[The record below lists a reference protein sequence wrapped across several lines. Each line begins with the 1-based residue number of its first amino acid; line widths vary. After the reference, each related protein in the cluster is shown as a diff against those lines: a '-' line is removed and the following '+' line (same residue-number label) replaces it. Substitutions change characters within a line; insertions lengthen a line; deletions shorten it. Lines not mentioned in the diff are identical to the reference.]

1 VRPRSGFPFS
11 LFNALVLFPIL
22 SGPACTVPLAPGYRI
37 LKESREVKFVAGQ
50 VPELQIRANF
60 TLENTGNGELKFID
74 AVFPDEK
81 AFGRRSLRV
90 QVNNRGAAPSNLPE
104 EYQHDSPDTLRIA
117 LDPPWT
123 QKEKRELMI
132 EYSLSSPED
141 SGSRITLGDSNFHL
155 AFRGWFPVLQPPKH
169 LLAPFPRRPDKTIL
183 AIRVPEHF
191 LVLSRGSPAGHKE
204 TAGEMEYRFLLRKN
218 DLASYVV
225 AGSYT
230 ESSANRNANSA
241 VFWTLQPLKGDP
253 APAAARIAELW
264 NTLQTE
270 FGPLDKNLRFP
281 HIVESPE
288 LRSQFPGE
296 EGAAAASFPGGALV
310 NAQALALGIG
320 SDGFLELVAHALAR
334 NWFGEEIYP
343 NAYAALG
350 MGLGLPDYATI
361 VIDEA
366 RNGDAA
372 RRQRI
377 LKFLRAY
384 DEACKQ
390 AAESPLGVTKMT
402 DPSPLRRIAR
412 AKAPLFYVALEDSYG
427 EAAVR
432 TGLKNLVSLLRG
444 QEVGYDDLR
453 SALEQSTGKN
463 LAEPFRVW
471 LYGKGVPA
479 DFRTRYETAKI
490 AALESPIQPH
500 PQSIP

>member
-1 VRPRSGFPFS
+1 
-11 LFNALVLFPIL
+11 
-22 SGPACTVPLAPGYRI
+22 
-37 LKESREVKFVAGQ
+37 VKFVAGQ
-50 VPELQIRANF
+50 IPELQIRANF
-60 TLENTGNGELKFID
+60 SLENTGNGELTFID
-74 AVFPDEK
+74 AVFPNEK
-81 AFGRRSLRV
+81 AFGRKNLRV
-90 QVNNRGAAPSNLPE
+90 QVNSHDAALSKLPE
-104 EYQHDSPDTLRIA
+104 EYQHDSPDALRIA
-117 LDPPWT
+117 LDPPWR

-132 EYSLSSPED
+132 DYSLSSPED
-141 SGSRITLGDSNFHL
+141 PGSRITLGNSSFHL
-155 AFRGWFPVLQPPKH
+155 AFREWFPVLQPPKH
-169 LLAPFPRRPDKTIL
+169 ILAPFPQRPDKTIL
-183 AIRVPEHF
+183 SIRVPEHS
-191 LVLSRGSPAGHKE
+191 LVLSRGSPAGHKQE
-204 TAGEMEYRFLLRKN
+204 AGEMEYRFLLRKN
-218 DLASYVV
+218 DLAPYIV
-225 AGSYT
+225 AGRYT
-230 ESSANRNANSA
+230 ESSTDHSANSA
-241 VFWTLQPLKGDP
+241 VFWTLQPLTGDF
-253 APAAARIAELW
+253 APAAARIADLW
-264 NTLQTE
+264 NTLQNE

-296 EGAAAASFPGGALV
+296 EGPAATSFPGGALV
-310 NAQALALGIG
+310 NAQALALGTG
-320 SDGFLELVAHALAR
+320 SDAFLELVAHALAR

-343 NAYAALG
+343 NEYAALG

-390 AAESPLGVTKMT
+390 AAESPLGVTKLT

-444 QEVGYDDLR
+444 KEVGYDDLR

-471 LYGKGVPA
+471 LYGKGIPK
-479 DFRTRYETAKI
+479 DFRTRYETVKI
-490 AALESPIQPH
+490 ATPESAIQPH